1 MVRLLDMG
9 PTGVDE
15 EDSFPTPR
23 PPSDLPVRL
32 GLVNTALLQWS
43 HSNNHPYKL
52 SRPSVQLSI
61 FVLFRL
67 YYAIKIAYGQKACLL
82 VIKWFRI

>member
-1 MVRLLDMG
+1 MG

-15 EDSFPTPR
+15 EDAFPTPR
-23 PPSDLPVRL
+23 PLSDLPTRL
-32 GLVNTALLQWS
+32 GLANTALLQWS

-61 FVLFRL
+61 LCYSDCTMVL
-67 YYAIKIAYGQKACLL
+67 AIKIAYGQKACLL